1 MADLVALHRAA
12 FLNLCN
18 RFNEKENRQS
28 YIAGLFRL
36 SPPYLCSRTINT
48 MDSIQLLG
56 LAAGSLTTAAF
67 FPQVVKTWKSRSA
80 KDLSLGMF
88 SLFCVG
94 VLLWL
99 IYGIVVRDVPV
110 IAANL
115 LTLMLASTLLFFKL
129 RFKQ

>member
-1 MADLVALHRAA
+1 M
-12 FLNLCN
+12 N
-18 RFNEKENRQS
+18 
-28 YIAGLFRL
+28 
-36 SPPYLCSRTINT
+36 
-48 MDSIQLLG
+48 SIQLLG

-67 FPQVVKTWKSRSA
+67 FPQVIKTWKSRSA

-88 SLFCVG
+88 SLFCLG

-99 IYGIVVRDVPV
+99 VYGIVVKDIPV
-110 IAANL
+110 IAANF